1 MSSAPKITLPASG
14 IDWAAERV
22 RADQALRE
30 LHGMAKTRDAPPKD
44 ADLDADGDADVDI
57 AADAVADEPASKGKD
72 KDKDKRKRT
81 VCVATPFP
89 SHGNLVSWKMVREDL
104 YKKPGLPTYA
114 RGLFTRATPDGKYEI
129 VVRGYD
135 KFFNLGETAMTRP
148 AFLAQHASGPFHLG
162 VKENGCILF
171 IAAVSATE
179 VVVTSKHS
187 LASMHAAKGAEWL
200 DTHLAAK
207 GLKRADFAAF
217 LYAIKCTAVFE
228 LTDDAFEE
236 HVLPYPPEMSGL
248 WLHGLNYNTVE
259 WRGVP
264 VAAVHQ
270 VGEAFGLRV
279 VHHET
284 FATWDEASAF
294 WATHRKVAVSGA
306 DDRDIEGWVVRCVVD
321 GKDRQF
327 KVKYDQPY
335 LLYREWREVTRAV
348 LKQYKDTVKASK
360 GKRVTNVDFKL
371 RPPRHTLSRQ
381 YVAWVKQKVIAD
393 PALFEGFEQNQGI
406 FRVRDA
412 FLAESGLASE
422 VGKVQALARG
432 QDKVVLIPVAVQ
444 GCGKST
450 VSAVLHALVPSIAV
464 VQNDALAALPGPKT
478 AGGGWERFHS
488 AILDALA
495 EKQAVF
501 ADRNNHTREM
511 RDALVAAIREAY
523 PAARILFVA
532 WKIDHKNQGAL
543 LATLVERLYAR
554 GDAHATLTPANSDVI
569 PAVKMFLSSH
579 EAVDD
584 DEVTDAHGSE
594 PGVSQ
599 DEDAHRAVRVDLDV
613 AATPEQNV
621 WKVLEAL
628 RDLDARIVPKAVM
641 ARKRVSDAV
650 AAYHAAQDRA
660 RRELPAA
667 RARLEKAETA
677 AQAALE
683 ALRRA
688 EGAAGIRPDSNKKK
702 GKSKNKAPANPTA
715 ATPVQLEAVKAA
727 KTAHDAAVA
736 EVEAATKALAD
747 LAGPAAFLAK
757 NKRAD
762 RLRYY
767 GIALGDPGTMLAES
781 DPIRQKMP
789 RSLKLKNDL
798 LHVTLWFMGED
809 KKTDKRQQQQQQQ
822 QQQQVQEKGKGE
834 TAVASAAVASAQVA
848 PLSRPATASTA
859 PSTKSAASAPNRPE
873 TAPEV
878 TAADQGQGGGWT
890 TVARPSGKGG
900 RSGKGRNKGKGGASS
915 TTPSVAPVTQQLE
928 SMSINSDQQRGRTG
942 QRAGSAGPT
951 KESATAAAAG
961 LNSVAGLLHAKR
973 SGSHQNRGPIGAT
986 FIEPVAPASA
996 AAGTKAQGGGS
1007 GRGKQGSANKG
1018 SDTIT
1023 APPSAEAVPTTEP
1036 VEKPATVSTPID
1048 AAELKK
1054 QYQTLARTATRAR
1067 VTVDEL
1073 RYTDRVAAFR
1083 VVNVELPDGAQL
1095 PPSTDPKR
1103 VLHIT
1108 YALSDKA
1115 KAVEAND
1122 LLVPGAQK
1130 VTTVRLAKPIV
1141 LEGRIA
1147 GMM

>member
-1 MSSAPKITLPASG
+1 MSPAPKITLPASG

-22 RADQALRE
+22 RADQALRV

-44 ADLDADGDADVDI
+44 ADLDADGDADVDT
-57 AADAVADEPASKGKD
+57 AAEAAADEPATKD
-72 KDKDKRKRT
+72 KSKAKANEKPKRT

-114 RGLFTRATPDGKYEI
+114 RGLFTRTTPEGKYEI
-129 VVRGYD
+129 IVRGYD

-187 LASMHAAKGAEWL
+187 LASMHAAKGSEWL

-217 LYAIKCTAVFE
+217 LFANKCTAVFE

-259 WRGVP
+259 WHGVP

-294 WATHRKVAVSGA
+294 WATHRKVAVPGA

-321 GKDRQF
+321 GRDRQF

-335 LLYREWREVTRAV
+335 LLYREWREVTRVV
-348 LKQYKDTVKASK
+348 LKQYKDAVKSSK
-360 GKRVTNVDFKL
+360 GKRVTHVDFKL
-371 RPPRHTLSRQ
+371 RPPRHALSRQ
-381 YVAWVKQKVIAD
+381 YAAWVKQKVTAD
-393 PALFEGFEQNQGI
+393 PGLFDGFEQNQGI

-450 VSAVLHALVPSIAV
+450 VSAVLHALVPGIAV

-543 LATLVERLYAR
+543 LATLVDRLYAR

-584 DEVTDAHGSE
+584 DEVADAHGSE

-641 ARKRVSDAV
+641 ARKHVSDAI

-667 RARLEKAETA
+667 RARLEKAEGT

-688 EGAAGIRPDSNKKK
+688 EGAAGIKADNKKKK
-702 GKSKNKAPANPTA
+702 GKSKNKAPANSIA
-715 ATPVQLEAVKAA
+715 ATPAQLEAVKAA
-727 KTAHDAAVA
+727 KNAHDAAVA
-736 EVEAATKALAD
+736 EIEAATKALAD

-767 GIALGDPGTMLAES
+767 GIALGDPAAVLAES
-781 DPIRQKMP
+781 DPVRQKMP
-789 RSLKLKNDL
+789 KSLKLKNDL

-809 KKTDKRQQQQQQQ
+809 KKADKQQPQQPAQS
-822 QQQQVQEKGKGE
+822 KGE
-834 TAVASAAVASAQVA
+834 S
-848 PLSRPATASTA
+848 ASTDVRAATSQSAPHRRPTTAQAA
-859 PSTKSAASAPNRPE
+859 PSTKSTAPATSRPE
-873 TAPEV
+873 TAPEA
-878 TAADQGQGGGWT
+878 TDPDRGQDGGWT
-890 TVARPSGKGG
+890 TVAHPGGKGG
-900 RSGKGRNKGKGGASS
+900 RRGKGKNRGKGGASN
-915 TTPSVAPVTQQLE
+915 SVTPVTQQLE
-928 SMSINSDQQRGRTG
+928 SLSFNSDQPRGRTG
-942 QRAGSAGPT
+942 QRAGSAEPA
-951 KESATAAAAG
+951 KEPVTAAAAEPT
-961 LNSVAGLLHAKR
+961 SVAELLHAKR
-973 SGSHQNRGPIGAT
+973 SGSQQNRGPVGAT
-986 FIEPVAPASA
+986 IIEHAAPAGAAAGAKKQSGSSGGSRGKKGGVNKSSDMMIATLSAEAVMSAPVPTEAPAPASA
-996 AAGTKAQGGGS
+996 S
-1007 GRGKQGSANKG
+1007 
-1018 SDTIT
+1018 
-1023 APPSAEAVPTTEP
+1023 
-1036 VEKPATVSTPID
+1036 ID

-1067 VTVDEL
+1067 VIVDEL

-1083 VVNVELPDGAQL
+1083 VAKVELPDGAQL
-1095 PPSTDPKR
+1095 PPSTDPTR
-1103 VLHIT
+1103 VLHVT
-1108 YALSDKA
+1108 YALSEKA
-1115 KAVEAND
+1115 KAVEANN
-1122 LLVPGAQK
+1122 LFVPGAQK
-1130 VTTVRLAKPIV
+1130 VTMVRLAKPIV

>member
-1 MSSAPKITLPASG
+1 
-14 IDWAAERV
+14 
-22 RADQALRE
+22 
-30 LHGMAKTRDAPPKD
+30 
-44 ADLDADGDADVDI
+44 
-57 AADAVADEPASKGKD
+57 
-72 KDKDKRKRT
+72 
-81 VCVATPFP
+81 
-89 SHGNLVSWKMVREDL
+89 
-104 YKKPGLPTYA
+104 
-114 RGLFTRATPDGKYEI
+114 
-129 VVRGYD
+129 
-135 KFFNLGETAMTRP
+135 MTRP
-148 AFLAQHASGPFHLG
+148 AFLAQHATGPFHLG

-171 IAAVSATE
+171 IAAVSATD

-217 LYAIKCTAVFE
+217 LYANKCTAVFE

-259 WRGVP
+259 WHGVP

-294 WATHRKVAVSGA
+294 WATHRKVAVPGA

-360 GKRVTNVDFKL
+360 GKRVTSVDFKL
-371 RPPRHTLSRQ
+371 RPPRHALSRQ
-381 YVAWVKQKVIAD
+381 YAAWVKQKVVAD
-393 PALFEGFEQNQGI
+393 PGLFDGFEQNQGI

-422 VGKVQALARG
+422 IGKVQALARG

-450 VSAVLHALVPSIAV
+450 VSAVLHALIPSIAV

-543 LATLVERLYAR
+543 LATLVDRLYGR

-584 DEVTDAHGSE
+584 DEVADAHGSE

-599 DEDAHRAVRVDLDV
+599 DEDAHRAIRVDLDV
-613 AATPEQNV
+613 AATPEHNV

-650 AAYHAAQDRA
+650 AAYHAVQDRA

-667 RARLEKAETA
+667 RARLENAEAA

-688 EGAAGIRPDSNKKK
+688 EGAAGIMPGNNKKK
-702 GKSKNKAPANPTA
+702 GKSKNKVLADPAA
-715 ATPVQLEAVKAA
+715 ATLAQLEAVKAA
-727 KTAHDAAVA
+727 KAAHDAAAA

-767 GIALGDPGTMLAES
+767 GIALGDPATVLAES
-781 DPIRQKMP
+781 DPVRQSMP
-789 RSLKLKNDL
+789 KTLKLKNDL
-798 LHVTLWFMGED
+798 LHVTLWFMDED
-809 KKTDKRQQQQQQQ
+809 KKGNKQQQQQS
-822 QQQQVQEKGKGE
+822 QEKGKGDD
-834 TAVASAAVASAQVA
+834 AAANASVA
-848 PLSRPATASTA
+848 PQSRPVTAQSS
-859 PSTKSAASAPNRPE
+859 PSTKSAASATSRPE
-873 TAPEV
+873 TAPEATV
-878 TAADQGQGGGWT
+878 PDQGHDDGGWT
-890 TVARPSGKGG
+890 TVAGPVGKGSRG
-900 RSGKGRNKGKGGASS
+900 GKGKNKGKGGATGSAAS
-915 TTPSVAPVTQQLE
+915 VTQQLE
-928 SMSINSDQQRGRTG
+928 VMSISSSQPRQRSA
-942 QRAGSAGPT
+942 QRPG
-951 KESATAAAAG
+951 SATAAAEPT
-961 LNSVAGLLHAKR
+961 SVAALLHAKR
-973 SGSHQNRGPIGAT
+973 SDSQQNGGGGNKGPVGAT
-986 FIEPVAPASA
+986 FIEPVAPAGA
-996 AAGTKAQGGGS
+996 AARAKKQGGGGG
-1007 GRGKQGSANKG
+1007 GRGKKGGANKG
-1018 SDTIT
+1018 AAETTT
-1023 APPSAEAVPTTEP
+1023 AAPYAEAVSPAP
-1036 VEKPATVSTPID
+1036 VPAETPAPASTSID

-1054 QYQTLARTATRAR
+1054 QYQMLARAATRAS
-1067 VTVDEL
+1067 VVIDEL

-1083 VVNVELPDGAQL
+1083 VAKVELPDGAEL
-1095 PPSTDPKR
+1095 PPSTDPMR
-1103 VLHIT
+1103 ILHVT

-1115 KAVEAND
+1115 KAVEANNLFAPD
-1122 LLVPGAQK
+1122 AQK

-1141 LEGRIA
+1141 LDGRVA